1 MGHKKLRHQA
11 AGHDGTL
18 TDIDERL
25 IFKPAVDQEL
35 EFYTGIISRKDRE
48 GVDFPLECWMCVF
61 VGTLSE
67 GILNV
72 ENNDSIMRLKGED
85 VVKPTTDYL
94 QHLNLSNDHTQKYLV
109 LENLTYGYRR
119 PNILD
124 IKLGK
129 VLYDDKATEEK
140 KARLTT
146 ISASTTSGSLGFRV
160 CGMKI
165 ERNSLI
171 GQLDKSHYEEDDDD
185 YVLLNKLYG
194 RSRTVDNVSD
204 AFRLFFNAPNLPKHR
219 HAELINRFAVRL
231 RMFYNTLLD
240 EEVRMISSSLL
251 FVYEGDPERWD
262 MENAVDGVLNEP
274 CFLDGDSDCSSE
286 EWDKSR
292 NIPLSSMTLIDFA
305 HSKFTPGE
313 GYDENV
319 IVGVE
324 NLMEV
329 FDKVSGEYGEQ

>member
-25 IFKPAVDQEL
+25 IFKPAVDQEV
-35 EFYTGIISRKDRE
+35 EFYTNIISREDRE

-72 ENNDSIMRLKGED
+72 ENNDGIMMLKGED
-85 VVKPTTDYL
+85 VVEPTTDYL
-94 QHLNLSNDHTQKYLV
+94 QHLSLSSDHTQKYLV

-129 VLYDDKATEEK
+129 VLHDENAPEEK
-140 KARLTT
+140 KARLAAV
-146 ISASTTSGSLGFRV
+146 SASTTSGSLGFRV

-165 ERNSLI
+165 ERNDLVA
-171 GQLDKSHYEEDDDD
+171 QLDKAHYEEEEDD
-185 YVLLNKLYG
+185 YIFVNKMYG
-194 RSRTVDNVSD
+194 RSRTVDDVLD
-204 AFRLFFNAPNLPKHR
+204 AIRLFFNAPKLPEHR
-219 HAELINRFAVRL
+219 RSELINRFGTRL
-231 RMFYNTLLD
+231 RLFYNTLLD
-240 EEVRMISSSLL
+240 EEVRMFSSSLL
-251 FVYEGDPERWD
+251 FIYEGDPERWD
-262 MENAVDGVLNEP
+262 MEHAVDSVLNEP
-274 CFLDGDSDCSSE
+274 SFLDGDSECSSE
-286 EWDKSR
+286 DWDKSC
-292 NIPLSSMTLIDFA
+292 NIPLSSMSLIDFA
-305 HSKFTPGE
+305 HSKLTPGK

-319 IVGVE
+319 IIGVE

-329 FDKVSGEYGEQ
+329 FDKICGECSEQ